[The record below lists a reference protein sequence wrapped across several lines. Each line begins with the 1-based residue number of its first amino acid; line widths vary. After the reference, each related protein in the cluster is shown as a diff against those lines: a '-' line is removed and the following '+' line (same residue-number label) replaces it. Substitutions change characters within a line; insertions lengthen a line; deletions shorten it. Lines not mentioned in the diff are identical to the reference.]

1 MIWPPSS
8 NFSAPCMD
16 KKPATAAIL
25 LIGDEILSGKVE
37 DENARYLVRELR
49 RAGVTVGRIEVVP
62 DQLEVI
68 AESVRRLSAG
78 FEWVFSSGGIGP
90 THDDVT
96 LAAVAAAFGRPV
108 ARSAELE
115 ALMRQTWGQRL
126 HLRDLRMADIPEGA
140 RLERGPQAPSTTWP
154 VVVMENVWILPGV
167 PQIFRK
173 KFDAVRA
180 LFQGPAIHGR
190 AVYSIEPEGVIADVL
205 DEVVAAFPDVAIGS
219 YPHLEALDYRVKIT
233 LDGRDAR
240 AVDDATA
247 RLVERLG
254 GAVVRTE

>member
-1 MIWPPSS
+1 M
-8 NFSAPCMD
+8 N

-49 RAGVTVGRIEVVP
+49 RAGVAVGRIEVVP
-62 DQLEVI
+62 DQPDVI
-68 AESVRRLSAG
+68 ADSVRRLSAG
-78 FEWVFSSGGIGP
+78 FEWVFSSGGVGP

-96 LAAVAAAFGRPV
+96 LAAVAAAFHRPV
-108 ARSAELE
+108 VRSAELE
-115 ALMRQTWGQRL
+115 ALMRRTWGSEL

-140 RLERGPQAPSTTWP
+140 RLEHGPRGPSASWP

-167 PQIFRK
+167 PKIFRK
-173 KFDAVRA
+173 KFDAIRE
-180 LFQGPAIHGR
+180 LFRGPAIHGR
-190 AVYSIEPEGVIADVL
+190 AVYSAEPEGVIADAM
-205 DEVVAAFPDVAIGS
+205 DEVVEAFPTVAIGS
-219 YPHLEALDYRVKIT
+219 YPHPDAPDYCVKIT

-240 AVDDATA
+240 AVDEATA

-254 GAVVRTE
+254 SAVVRTE

>member
-1 MIWPPSS
+1 
-8 NFSAPCMD
+8 MD

-96 LAAVAAAFGRPV
+96 FAAVAAAFDRPV
-108 ARSAELE
+108 ARDPRLE
-115 ALMRQTWGQRL
+115 ALMRQTWGQQL
-126 HLRDLRMADIPEGA
+126 HVRDLRMADIPVGA
-140 RLERGPQAPSTTWP
+140 RLESGPRGPSTAWP

-173 KFDAVRA
+173 KFEAVRE
-180 LFQGPAIHGR
+180 LFRGPAIHGR
-190 AVYSIEPEGVIADVL
+190 AVYSAEPEGVIADML
-205 DEVVAAFPDVAIGS
+205 DEVVAAFPSVAIGS
-219 YPHLEALDYRVKIT
+219 YPHLEAVDYRVKIT
-233 LDGRDAR
+233 LDGRDAG
-240 AVDDATA
+240 AVNDATA
-247 RLVERLG
+247 RLVQRLG
-254 GAVVRTE
+254 AAAVRTE

>member
-1 MIWPPSS
+1 
-8 NFSAPCMD
+8 MD

-49 RAGVTVGRIEVVP
+49 RGGVTVGRIEVVP

-68 AESVRRLSAG
+68 AESVRRLSSG
-78 FEWVFSSGGIGP
+78 FEWVFSSGGVGP

-96 LAAVAAAFGRPV
+96 LAAVASAFGRTV
-108 ARSAELE
+108 VRSAELE
-115 ALMRQTWGQRL
+115 ALMRKTWGQQM
-126 HLRDLRMADIPEGA
+126 HVRDLRMADIPEGA
-140 RLERGPQAPSTTWP
+140 RLEHGPGGPSSSWP

-167 PQIFRK
+167 PKIFRK
-173 KFDAVRA
+173 KFEAIRE
-180 LFQGPAIHGR
+180 LFRGPAIHGR
-190 AVYSIEPEGVIADVL
+190 AVFSLEPEGVIA
-205 DEVVAAFPDVAIGS
+205 EVMDQIVAAFPAVAIGS
-219 YPHLEALDYRVKIT
+219 YPHLDALDYRVKIT

-254 GAVVRTE
+254 TAVVRTE

>member
-1 MIWPPSS
+1 
-8 NFSAPCMD
+8 MD

-78 FEWVFSSGGIGP
+78 FQWVFSSGGIGP

-96 LAAVAAAFGRPV
+96 FAAVAAAFDRPV
-108 ARSAELE
+108 ARDPQLE
-115 ALMRQTWGQRL
+115 ALMRRSWGQQL
-126 HLRDLRMADIPEGA
+126 HVRDLRMADIPLGA
-140 RLERGPQAPSTTWP
+140 RLEHGPGGASTVWP

-173 KFDAVRA
+173 KFEAVRE
-180 LFQGPAIHGR
+180 LFRGPAIHGR
-190 AVYSIEPEGVIADVL
+190 AVYSAEPEGVIADVL
-205 DEVVAAFPDVAIGS
+205 DQVVEAFPSVAIGS
-219 YPHLEALDYRVKIT
+219 YPHLEAVDYRVKIT
-233 LDGRDAR
+233 LDGRDAG
-240 AVDDATA
+240 AVNDATA

-254 GAVVRTE
+254 SAVVRTE